1 MMAKIY
7 AISVKLFMKGE
18 CCAHVVEGNS
28 SCKAHNVGIK
38 VGNGQIVCFSN
49 KWHLLISITIQYW
62 LPFEFLT
69 AIYQI
74 YPLKITIKL
83 TVIK

>member
-18 CCAHVVEGNS
+18 CCAHAVEGNN
-28 SCKAHNVGIK
+28 SCKMYNVGIK
-38 VGNGQIVCFSN
+38 AGNGQIVCFSN
-49 KWHLLISITIQYW
+49 KWHLLISITIQYL
-62 LPFEFLT
+62 LPFEFWT
-69 AIYQI
+69 ATYQI
-74 YPLKITIKL
+74 YPLKITKKL